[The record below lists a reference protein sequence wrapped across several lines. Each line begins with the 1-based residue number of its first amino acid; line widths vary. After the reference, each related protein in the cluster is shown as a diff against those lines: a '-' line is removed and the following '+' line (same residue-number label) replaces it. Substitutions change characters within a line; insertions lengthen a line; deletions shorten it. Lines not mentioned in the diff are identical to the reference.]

1 MILDDFFWRAILAGV
16 GISIIAGPIGCFV
29 VWKRMSFLGDT
40 MAHSALLGVAF
51 GIFIGFNIILGVF
64 LVSIT
69 VGIIIFILQNQKHLT
84 NDSILGVLSH
94 GSLAIGVIIIS
105 TMDWVR
111 IDFMGFLFGDIL
123 SITLID
129 LYLIFGGGILI
140 LLALIWLWRPL
151 IAITFDNELAQA
163 EGLPV
168 KRIQIFFMIMTAGI
182 VALSIKIVG
191 ILLLTSLMIIPVS
204 AARKF
209 CRTPEQMAI
218 TGSIFGIFS
227 VWLGLETSYYFDTPS
242 GPSIVMIAVIFFI
255 ISSILPSKEFK

>member
-129 LYLIFGGGILI
+129 LYL
-140 LLALIWLWRPL
+140 
-151 IAITFDNELAQA
+151 
-163 EGLPV
+163 
-168 KRIQIFFMIMTAGI
+168 K
-182 VALSIKIVG
+182 
-191 ILLLTSLMIIPVS
+191 
-204 AARKF
+204 
-209 CRTPEQMAI
+209 C
-218 TGSIFGIFS
+218 
-227 VWLGLETSYYFDTPS
+227 
-242 GPSIVMIAVIFFI
+242 
-255 ISSILPSKEFK
+255 